1 MAEIKI
7 DVPVADYSVD
17 EATIAQALTFL
28 IALHP
33 EIIDEALEEL
43 AAVEEEEEEEF
54 DENDGFSYE
63 EFA

>member
-17 EATIAQALTFL
+17 EVTIAQALTFL

-43 AAVEEEEEEEF
+43 AAVEEEEDF
-54 DENDGFSYE
+54 DDNEGFSFE